1 MPFDVDKYKK
11 MEVLYRRYKSEKNR
25 ITRASIKA
33 GSIGGE
39 IVYKTIDQYNKSIR
53 SEAFTISDNLAELT
67 NYAISLCYELHPS
80 DNKAFAWSVFGSGI
94 VENIKNNLLRNGIK
108 TYKMPYL
115 KLGQVE
121 DGAKII
127 VYMNKEY
134 TEKELNISQEESD
147 YEYFD
152 LDNWEF

>member
-1 MPFDVDKYKK
+1 MNKICHFMESSVKEIRFKYPLQIQEENLMMLKDNTMPFDVDKYKK

-94 VENIKNNLLRNGIK
+94 VENIKNNML
-108 TYKMPYL
+108 
-115 KLGQVE
+115 
-121 DGAKII
+121 
-127 VYMNKEY
+127 
-134 TEKELNISQEESD
+134 S
-147 YEYFD
+147 
-152 LDNWEF
+152 